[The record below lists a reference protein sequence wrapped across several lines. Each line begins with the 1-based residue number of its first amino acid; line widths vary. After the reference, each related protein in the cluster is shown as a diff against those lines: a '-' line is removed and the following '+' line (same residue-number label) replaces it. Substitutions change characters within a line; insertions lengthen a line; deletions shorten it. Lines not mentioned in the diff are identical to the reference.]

1 VRLFSWLGRL
11 LPAFFLLFLSAFG
24 AAHAAPWMGYLNVYD
39 PNWNQGRV
47 GNYGTV
53 KYFLDE
59 SAGETIPIVV
69 DVQVYAD
76 GSPPQDLE
84 VQVFSNVNRRDFAKV
99 FESANDAGQPNSY
112 YVTYPMSVVA
122 SANNNHVYRANL
134 TLSKAGAYRLT
145 TRFRIQGGPWIWHNQ
160 FVFDGV
166 QQRDLAVVVSPK
178 KTLSRSIYEVNTLV
192 VEATPGGG
200 AGQRSTLEDFTDRD
214 TDGYDPFNIGF
225 VRNTLGFNTVW
236 LMPIFPNTQVKY
248 NKDTGQDV
256 PNDSPGS
263 PYSTRNYFAVNGLFD
278 ETGDPAQ
285 AMNEFVHFVNQADAI
300 GLDVFI
306 DVAFNHSGRDTVF
319 GQGAAE
325 AGLVPPAQVNS
336 RIRDVRPAWA
346 TNRNNFRDHAHQASD
361 WAPFAPADRLGEH
374 YWDDAGLDWFFGNYS
389 SLGPKPGPGVDTS
402 QGGAL
407 DERDLV
413 YTDLDPAG
421 GHDHE
426 VVNVWNYFA
435 AVLGFWLD
443 RTGNRLDGIRADFA
457 QGLPP
462 QAWEYIINKTRQKK
476 WDFVFLAE
484 VLDPDQVRYR
494 MNRQF
499 DIITTVD
506 HELYRKDDVTT
517 TQLVSSLEAEASLFG
532 YNAAILHN
540 GTSHDEKSNGNLWL
554 MTARYAVAASLYG
567 VPMVYMSQP
576 LGVPDKVDFR
586 YSWQNIKSF
595 WDGANPAALTMYRR
609 INDARQGSPALRGTD
624 RWFLTRRNGGGFNE
638 NVFAVAR
645 WSGEDVVL
653 AFVNLRDQ
661 GVSPDVF
668 AVPGGVPLDGSPGV
682 RYQAFNLVA
691 DNPNSPLWPQPRTAA
706 DIYANGV
713 YVAFGFPN
721 ETQYLRLRKVP

>member
-1 VRLFSWLGRL
+1 MLVYLRSGRL
-11 LPAFFLLFLSAFG
+11 LPALLFLLFVSVAG
-24 AAHAAPWMGYLNVYD
+24 VARAAPWMGYLNVYD
-39 PNWNQGRV
+39 PNWNQGHA

-59 SAGETIPIVV
+59 SAGETVPIVV

-76 GSPPQDLE
+76 GKPPQDLE

-99 FESANDAGQPNSY
+99 FEAAGDAGQPTSY
-112 YVTYPMSVVA
+112 YLTYPMNLVA

-134 TLSKAGAYRLT
+134 TLSKTGAYRLT

-160 FVFDGV
+160 FVFDGA
-166 QQRDLAVVVSPK
+166 QQRDLALVVSPR

-192 VEATPGGG
+192 VEAAPGGG
-200 AGQRSTLEDFTDRD
+200 PGQRSTLEDFTDHD

-225 VRNTLGFNTVW
+225 VRDTLGFNTVW
-236 LMPIFPNTQVKY
+236 LMPIFPITQVRY
-248 NKDTGQDV
+248 DPGSGQDV
-256 PNDSPGS
+256 ANVSPGS

-285 AMNEFVHFVNQADAI
+285 AMNEFLHFVNRADAI

-306 DVAFNHSGRDTVF
+306 DVAFNHSGRDTVL
-319 GQGAAE
+319 GQGAAD
-325 AGLVPPAQVNS
+325 AGLVPPAQINA

-346 TNRNNFRDHAHQASD
+346 TNRNDYRDHAHSAD
-361 WAPFAPADRLGEH
+361 EWALYAPTDRMGEH
-374 YWDDAGLDWFFGNYS
+374 RWYDAGLDWFFGNYS
-389 SLGPKPGPGVDTS
+389 SLGPKPGFGDTWE
-402 QGGAL
+402 GGAL
-407 DERDLV
+407 DERDLF

-421 GHDHE
+421 GRDYE

-443 RTGNRLDGIRADFA
+443 RTGNKLDGIRADFA

-484 VLDPDQVRYR
+484 VLDPDPIRYR

-506 HELYRKDDVTT
+506 HWLYRNDGVTT
-517 TQLVSSLEAEASLFG
+517 TQLVSSLDAEAGLYG

-540 GTSHDEKSNGNLWL
+540 GTSHDEEGNGNLWL
-554 MTARYAVAASLYG
+554 MTARYAVAASVYG

-576 LGVPDKVDFR
+576 LGIPYKVDFQN
-586 YSWQNIKSF
+586 SWQNIKSF
-595 WDGANPAALTMYRR
+595 WDSANPAALAMYRR
-609 INDARQGSPALRGTD
+609 INQAREASPALRGTN
-624 RWFLTRRNGGGFNE
+624 RWFLTRQTGGGFNE

-645 WSGEDVVL
+645 WEGDDVVL

-668 AVPGGVPLDGSPGV
+668 AVPAAVPLDGSPGV

-691 DNPNSPLWPQPRTAA
+691 DNPNAPLWPQPRTAA
-706 DIYANGV
+706 DIRANGV
-713 YVAFGFPN
+713 FVAFGFPN